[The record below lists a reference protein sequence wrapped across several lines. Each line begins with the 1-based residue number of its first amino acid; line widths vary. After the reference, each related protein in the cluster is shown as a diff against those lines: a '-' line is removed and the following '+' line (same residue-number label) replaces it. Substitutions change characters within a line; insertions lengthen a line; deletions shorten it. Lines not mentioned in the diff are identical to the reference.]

1 VTRRLRRG
9 RVAALGTVVVVV
21 ALVGL
26 AAWLSTTS
34 LVAARTIRVRGN
46 AQLSDARVLEVAG
59 LDATTNVAHLDE
71 EAVARRLEGDPWIA
85 RAAVATHLPSTI
97 VVTVRER
104 VPLAVAEGH
113 AVASDGTV
121 LPGAATDG
129 LPSIRA
135 AVGRLS
141 DEQAS
146 GAAGVLGGL
155 PQALRGAIEVVTVGV
170 DGTLQLARADGVDVR
185 WGPPGADD
193 AKATSL
199 LAVLR
204 WARRSER
211 SLIRVDVTVP
221 SAPAAV
227 LSDGSTVN
235 PTG

>member
-1 VTRRLRRG
+1 MTRRLRRG
-9 RVAALGTVVVVV
+9 RVAALTAVVLTLAV
-21 ALVGL
+21 VGL
-26 AAWLSTTS
+26 VAWLSTTS
-34 LVAARTIRVRGN
+34 LVSAHTIRVRGN

-59 LDATTNVAHLDE
+59 LDTTTNVAHLDE
-71 EAVARRLEGDPWIA
+71 DAVARRLEGDPWIA
-85 RAAVATHLPSTI
+85 RATVERHLPSTI

-104 VPLAVAEGH
+104 VPLAVADGH
-113 AVASDGTV
+113 AVAADGTV
-121 LPGAATDG
+121 LPGAATEG
-129 LPSIRA
+129 LPTIRA

-155 PQALRGAIEVVTVGV
+155 PRALRGAIEVVTVGT

-193 AKATSL
+193 AKASSL

-204 WARRSER
+204 WARRTER

-221 SAPAAV
+221 AAPAAV
-227 LSDGSTVN
+227 ISDGSTVS
-235 PTG
+235 PAG